1 MTLLLGIEPCTKD
14 LETLQAG
21 LSRLLGLAN
30 ELCEG
35 VRAGQGHVF
44 MEQQIDRLL
53 ESMARQFSCE
63 EMLLERMHYAGTA
76 SQRHEHE
83 NLVEWLKQ
91 MRARLVEHAL
101 PSPPLQVSEFL
112 RDWLSEHVRRSDQSY
127 LSELG
132 SRESW

>member
-1 MTLLLGIEPCTKD
+1 MTLLLEIEPCTRD

-30 ELCEG
+30 DLCEG
-35 VRAGQGHVF
+35 VRAGQGSAF
-44 MEQQIDRLL
+44 MEQQINSLL

-63 EMLLERMHYAGTA
+63 EMLLERMHYAGLA
-76 SQRHEHE
+76 AQRHEHE

-91 MRARLVEHAL
+91 MRTRLGEQAL
-101 PSPPLQVSEFL
+101 PSPPLQVAEFL

-132 SRESW
+132 SHESW